1 MFCFFFLRRALD
13 YFEWI
18 MDVGSRPSQLVFIFD
33 IIMISCNYHNCHY
46 GQMLEALGFAL
57 HKVDRWGSFGRSS
70 STIVT
75 SVIARMPPQGYFS
88 HCHWSVRKVGGNYGY
103 WLLAGGI
110 KATMSSDCDTWM
122 PDKQRINGTALG
134 VRHLIPAYSRSIEEV
149 QRMWNGFTCSWIFK
163 YSTAAIPIGRLLLI
177 IDGPLRLR

>member
-1 MFCFFFLRRALD
+1 MWAHGRLSSFLYLILSWYHA
-13 YFEWI
+13 I
-18 MDVGSRPSQLVFIFD
+18 T
-33 IIMISCNYHNCHY
+33 IIATTDKCLRLWDLLCTR
-46 GQMLEALGFAL
+46 LT
-57 HKVDRWGSFGRSS
+57 RWGSFGRSS

-75 SVIARMPPQGYFS
+75 SVISRMPPQGYFS

-122 PDKQRINGTALG
+122 PDKQRINGTVLG